1 MKKNVNWRSDGFE
14 ELVYLLDP
22 KDFFTTHT
30 QIIIVITNATIVVI
44 GLSNDFH

>member
-1 MKKNVNWRSDGFE
+1 MSDGFE

-22 KDFFTTHT
+22 KDFFTTHA
-30 QIIIVITNATIVVI
+30 QIIIVITNAIIVVI